1 MVVGV
6 FLCAHRNS
14 RRHRSILMTQMQ
26 NNVWAMQSRTVD
38 FRMQDCC
45 RRCHVALHYGMV
57 VVQHASL
64 GMNNNI
70 PLACIGV
77 RAGGMGGV
85 LACCSNQGT

>member
-26 NNVWAMQSRTVD
+26 NHVQSRTVD
-38 FRMQDCC
+38 LRMQDCY

-57 VVQHASL
+57 VLQNASL
-64 GMNNNI
+64 GLSNI
-70 PLACIGV
+70 PLAGIGV
-77 RAGGMGGV
+77 LAGGMGDV